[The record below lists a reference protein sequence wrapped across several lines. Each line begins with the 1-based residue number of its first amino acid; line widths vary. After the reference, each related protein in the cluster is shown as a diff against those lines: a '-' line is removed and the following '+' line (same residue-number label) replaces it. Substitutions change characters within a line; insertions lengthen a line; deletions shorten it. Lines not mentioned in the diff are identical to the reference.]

1 MKMPLSVR
9 SSSGRSNQSSSN
21 RARRAASVIFIYR
34 CLCQMKCLFQEDY
47 GEAAGSVADAY
58 ICGFVRGE
66 TPIRSCGLSC
76 VVKKVEWLEIA

>member
-1 MKMPLSVR
+1 
-9 SSSGRSNQSSSN
+9 
-21 RARRAASVIFIYR
+21 
-34 CLCQMKCLFQEDY
+34 MKCLFQEDY